1 MSITADVVISGG
13 AGGVLRFLVDAA
25 VGGAVKRSFPLGTLV
40 VNISATL
47 LMGLATGFTF
57 GLSDHALAAIG
68 GYSTFSTWML
78 ETQRL
83 EEERQL
89 GDATAN
95 IALSLI
101 LGLTAALLG
110 QWVAA
115 TMLGHPIGERL

>member
-1 MSITADVVISGG
+1 MSMTADVVISGG
-13 AGGVLRFLVDAA
+13 AGGVLRFLVDAS
-25 VGGAVKRSFPLGTLV
+25 VGRAVKRSFPLGTLV
-40 VNISATL
+40 VNISASL

-89 GDATAN
+89 REAIAN
-95 IALSLI
+95 IVVSVI

-110 QWVAA
+110 QWIAA